1 MDIKQEKS
9 NGVLVVAPIGRIDSA
24 TSDALEQVLARAF
37 DAGERRLIV
46 DFDGVSYISSAGLR
60 VLLVMSKRLRVGR
73 GTLVLCALGDPVQQV
88 FELAGFLPLFTMEQT
103 RDLALARCAGG

>member
-9 NGVLVVAPIGRIDSA
+9 NGVLVVAPIGRVDST

-37 DAGERRLIV
+37 EAGERRLVV

-60 VLLVMSKRLRVGR
+60 VLSKRLRVER
-73 GTLVLCALGDPVQQV
+73 GTLVLCALGDAVRQV
-88 FELAGFLPLFTMEQT
+88 FDLAGFLPLFAVERT
-103 RDLALARCAGG
+103 RDLALARCASR